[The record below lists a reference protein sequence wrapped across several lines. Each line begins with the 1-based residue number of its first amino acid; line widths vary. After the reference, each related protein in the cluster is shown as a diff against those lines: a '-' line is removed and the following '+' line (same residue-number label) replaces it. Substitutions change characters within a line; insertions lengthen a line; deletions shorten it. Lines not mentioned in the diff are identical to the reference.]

1 MGDVLGRLERPVGG
15 RVDDTEENGGK
26 AGGWGSQHRG
36 EGWAGEAAGTG
47 RQQAQGS
54 VGWMRVMAECVP
66 LVVTP
71 CSR

>member
-47 RQQAQGS
+47 KATGSRQHWVDEGH
-54 VGWMRVMAECVP
+54 G
-66 LVVTP
+66 
-71 CSR
+71 